1 MLQKLLCINLCS
13 SDVPIVR
20 FICKF
25 RKFFN
30 VQYALTLNLF
40 LHKMQLNLPLHLSPF
55 AKMSFSAQPITS
67 LRLPVSVLEIR
78 NWTWKKVCSL
88 QVAINSADNEKNIQN
103 WSKKLSPILA
113 KILSKD

>member
-40 LHKMQLNLPLHLSPF
+40 LHKMQLNLFLHFSPF

-67 LRLPVSVLEIR
+67 LQLPVSVLEIR
-78 NWTWKKVCSL
+78 NWTGRKYTLC
-88 QVAINSADNEKNIQN
+88 
-103 WSKKLSPILA
+103 KLPSTLPITRKLF
-113 KILSKD
+113 KIGPENCCQ